1 MSEVAI
7 LEILVFDELSN
18 KQRTT
23 RKIIDI
29 FKLWIS
35 TNFESIKQWVNL
47 EDSELIRAQNSVL
60 LRYSWLRIKRKLR
73 KVKKEWWLEGADTLS

>member
-18 KQRTT
+18 KQRTI

-29 FKLWIS
+29 FKL
-35 TNFESIKQWVNL
+35 
-47 EDSELIRAQNSVL
+47 
-60 LRYSWLRIKRKLR
+60 
-73 KVKKEWWLEGADTLS
+73 

>member
-18 KQRTT
+18 KQRTI

-35 TNFESIKQWVNL
+35 TNFEFIKQWVNL
-47 EDSELIRAQNSVL
+47 EDSELIRAQNSAL

-73 KVKKEWWLEGADTLS
+73 KVKKE